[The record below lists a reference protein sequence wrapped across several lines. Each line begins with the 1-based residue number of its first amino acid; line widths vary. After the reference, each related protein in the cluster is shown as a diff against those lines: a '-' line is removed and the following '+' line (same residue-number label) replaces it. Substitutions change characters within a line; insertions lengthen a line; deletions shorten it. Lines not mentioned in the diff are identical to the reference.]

1 VGSFNT
7 ICFASRQ
14 TISPGDGCLVMP
26 VMGRTDYSP
35 LTLSREGRE
44 DRVFPMSG
52 YRCYPDS
59 FWTPLW
65 GFFEAVYDD
74 YGRVSLMDSVQARR
88 RLVAYFAHMVEK
100 EVANEGESLSGF
112 LEEDAPALSALIA
125 ALNAPA
131 TFENRTEEVASVFD
145 YSRRLP
151 KSALKGKSL
160 WAEIT
165 GTWEYLWD
173 QAMENQLYIE
183 RATARWSLG
192 AKGMPEAQRISVF
205 APVQFSIV
213 HRAAAD
219 YMIGWLEKQKGPS
232 GSFRQREVVARGLA
246 ASNTLAMLREEA
258 GRRKKG
264 KLRPEAEI
272 DAVASGYLLA
282 WLEFGP
288 FIEGF
293 ANFEGIHYN
302 EEDGLRPLF
311 AAYADKVITEDEFFE
326 VVQPMLD
333 TRYIMAGLES
343 MNLRIE
349 PVVTT
354 GQDYENE
361 LGRSFAKFIRNTSAA
376 VSRQRKALRD

>member
-1 VGSFNT
+1 
-7 ICFASRQ
+7 
-14 TISPGDGCLVMP
+14 
-26 VMGRTDYSP
+26 
-35 LTLSREGRE
+35 
-44 DRVFPMSG
+44 
-52 YRCYPDS
+52 
-59 FWTPLW
+59 
-65 GFFEAVYDD
+65 
-74 YGRVSLMDSVQARR
+74 
-88 RLVAYFAHMVEK
+88 
-100 EVANEGESLSGF
+100 
-112 LEEDAPALSALIA
+112 
-125 ALNAPA
+125 
-131 TFENRTEEVASVFD
+131 
-145 YSRRLP
+145 
-151 KSALKGKSL
+151 
-160 WAEIT
+160 
-165 GTWEYLWD
+165 
-173 QAMENQLYIE
+173 
-183 RATARWSLG
+183 
-192 AKGMPEAQRISVF
+192 
-205 APVQFSIV
+205 
-213 HRAAAD
+213 
-219 YMIGWLEKQKGPS
+219 MIGWLEKQKGPS

-293 ANFEGIHYN
+293 ANFEGIRYN

-349 PVVTT
+349 SVVTT

-361 LGRSFAKFIRNTSAA
+361 LGKAFAKFVRSTSS
-376 VSRQRKALRD
+376 VVTKQREVLRG